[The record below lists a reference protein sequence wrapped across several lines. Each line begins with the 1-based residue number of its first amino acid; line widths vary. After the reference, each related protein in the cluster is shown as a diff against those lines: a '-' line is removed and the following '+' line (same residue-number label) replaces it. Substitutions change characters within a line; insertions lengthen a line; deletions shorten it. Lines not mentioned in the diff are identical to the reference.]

1 MTLETYK
8 KASDLIERKK
18 RIENILTVLNEPDCT
33 TVISCFKMNVTL
45 GSYRYDEPI
54 LDMVKR
60 SYQGLL
66 ADVNKEFE
74 ALR

>member
-8 KASDLIERKK
+8 EASDLIERKE
-18 RIENILTVLNEPDCT
+18 RIENILTVLNEPDSK
-33 TVISCFKMNVTL
+33 TVISCSRMNIIL
-45 GSYRYDEPI
+45 GSYRYDKPI

-74 ALR
+74 AL

>member
-1 MTLETYK
+1 MTEETYR
-8 KASDLIERKK
+8 KATDLIEKKK
-18 RIENILTVLNEPDCT
+18 RIEDILRVLNEPDSK
-33 TVISCFKMNVTL
+33 TVISSFKQSIAL
-45 GSYRYDEPI
+45 GSYRYDKPI
-54 LDMVKR
+54 LEMVKR

>member
-8 KASDLIERKK
+8 KASDLIEMKE
-18 RIENILTVLNEPDCT
+18 RIEKILTVLNEPDSK

-45 GSYRYDEPI
+45 GCYSYDKPVLE
-54 LDMVKR
+54 MVKR